1 MSSSTKNSKTQN
13 QELSA
18 PIASKTQVGRNYESR
33 AAEYLMG
40 QGYELLATN
49 FTVHRVGEIDL
60 IMERGLE
67 LVFVEVKRRA
77 SSQFGGAA
85 VSITPAKQRK
95 LRSAAAAYLAQHG
108 HLSQHFCRFD
118 AVLFD
123 GDQNPQWIKG
133 AF

>member
-1 MSSSTKNSKTQN
+1 MKPVSTKTDSASAKSATSKT
-13 QELSA
+13 
-18 PIASKTQVGRNYESR
+18 SKTEVGRDYEAR
-33 AAEYLMG
+33 AADFLIA
-40 QGYELLATN
+40 QGYRLLDLN
-49 FTVHRVGEIDL
+49 YHVHRVGEVDL

-95 LRSAAAAYLAQHG
+95 LRSAAAAYLSQHG

-123 GDQNPQWIKG
+123 GDQSPQWIKG